1 MISAIFKKDSDN
13 IISVNL
19 SGHAES
25 VDEGYDMVC
34 SAVSA
39 VSLTIAN
46 GVTDVLG
53 VKPAISLEDGFLSMD
68 FRQLSLEDIDKCQ
81 TLLET
86 MLIGMKSI
94 EGNYGDYIKVELEE
108 V

>member
-1 MISAIFKKDSDN
+1 MINAVFKRNNGN
-13 IISVNL
+13 IVSVNL

-46 GVTDVLG
+46 GITEVVK
-53 VKPAISLEDGFLSMD
+53 VKPHLSLEDGFLSMD
-68 FRQLSLEDIDKCQ
+68 FTTLSKEDIANCQILLQ
-81 TLLET
+81 TLF
-86 MLIGMKSI
+86 IGLKSI
-94 EGNYGDYIKVELEE
+94 EESYGDYISIKVEE

>member
-1 MISAIFKKDSDN
+1 MVIAIFKKNSN
-13 IISVNL
+13 KIVSVNL

-25 VDEGYDMVC
+25 VEEGYDMVC

-46 GVTDVLG
+46 GITEVLHI
-53 VKPAISLEDGFLSMD
+53 KPAISLEDGFLSMD
-68 FRQLSLEDIDKCQ
+68 FNRLSLQEIDNCQ
-81 TLLET
+81 ILLET
-86 MLIGMKSI
+86 MLIGIKSI
-94 EGNYGDYIKVELEE
+94 ETNYSDYISVEVEE

>member
-1 MISAIFKKDSDN
+1 MIYAVFKRNSGRIVDVN
-13 IISVNL
+13 I

-39 VSLTIAN
+39 ISLTIAN
-46 GVTDVLG
+46 GVTEV
-53 VKPAISLEDGFLSMD
+53 VKVSPYITVKDGFLNMN
-68 FRQLSLEDIDKCQ
+68 FEMLAENNIDECQ
-81 TLLET
+81 VLLQT
-86 MLIGMKSI
+86 MLLGLKSV
-94 EGNYGDYIKVELEE
+94 ETNYGDYISVEIEE

>member
-1 MISAIFKKDSDN
+1 MVTAIFKKNSN
-13 IISVNL
+13 KILSVNL

-25 VDEGYDMVC
+25 IDEGYDMVC

-46 GVTDVLG
+46 GITEVLHI
-53 VKPAISLEDGFLSMD
+53 KPAISLEDGFLSMD
-68 FRQLSLEDIDKCQ
+68 FNRLSLEDIDKCQ
-81 TLLET
+81 ILLET
-86 MLIGMKSI
+86 MLIGIKGI
-94 EGNYGDYIKVELEE
+94 ETNYGDYIKVEIEE

>member
-1 MISAIFKKDSDN
+1 MITAIFTKNGNN
-13 IISVNL
+13 IVSVNL
-19 SGHAES
+19 SGHADY

-46 GVTDVLG
+46 GITEVLHI
-53 VKPAISLEDGFLSMD
+53 KPSIALEDGFLSMD
-68 FRQLSLEDIDKCQ
+68 FKSLSLEDIDKCQ
-81 TLLET
+81 ILLET
-86 MLIGMKSI
+86 MLIGMNSI
-94 EGNYGDYIKVELEE
+94 ETNYGDYIRVEIEE

>member
-1 MISAIFKKDSDN
+1 MIKVLFKKKLSN
-13 IISVNL
+13 IISVKI
-19 SGHAES
+19 SDHADS

-46 GVTDVLG
+46 GITEV
-53 VKPAISLEDGFLSMD
+53 VKVNPQLSLEDGFLSMD
-68 FRQLSLEDIDKCQ
+68 FSNLSYECMEKCQ
-81 TLLET
+81 VLLET
-86 MLIGMKSI
+86 LLIGLKSI
-94 EGNYGDYIKVELEE
+94 EISYGDYINIEIEE

>member
-1 MISAIFKKDSDN
+1 MITAIFKKNSN
-13 IISVNL
+13 KILSVNL

-25 VDEGYDMVC
+25 VDEGFDMVC

-46 GVTDVLG
+46 GITEVLHI
-53 VKPAISLEDGFLSMD
+53 KPALFLEDGFLSID
-68 FRQLSLEDIDKCQ
+68 LSKLSLEEIDKCQ
-81 TLLET
+81 ILLET
-86 MLIGMKSI
+86 MLIGIKSI
-94 EGNYGDYIKVELEE
+94 EINHGDYLRVEVEE

>member
-1 MISAIFKKDSDN
+1 MISAIFTKNLNK
-13 IISVNL
+13 IVSVSL

-25 VDEGYDMVC
+25 VDDGYDMVC

-46 GVTDVLG
+46 GITEVLHI
-53 VKPAISLEDGFLSMD
+53 KPAISLEDGFLSMD
-68 FRQLSLEDIDKCQ
+68 IKSLSLEDIDKCQ
-81 TLLET
+81 ILLET
-86 MLIGMKSI
+86 MLIGMNSI
-94 EGNYGDYIKVELEE
+94 ETNYGDYIRVELEE

>member
-1 MISAIFKKDSDN
+1 MVSAVFKKVSSK
-13 IISVNL
+13 IVSVNL

-25 VDEGYDMVC
+25 SDEGYDMVC

-46 GVTDVLG
+46 GITEVLNI
-53 VKPAISLEDGFLSMD
+53 KPAIYLEDGFLSMD
-68 FRQLSLEDIDKCQ
+68 LNRLSSEDIDKCQ
-81 TLLET
+81 VLLET
-86 MLIGMKSI
+86 LIIGFKGI
-94 EGNYGDYIKVELEE
+94 ETNYGDYISVEVEE

>member
-1 MISAIFKKDSDN
+1 MVIAVFKKNSN
-13 IISVNL
+13 KIVSVNL

-34 SAVSA
+34 SAVSS
-39 VSLTIAN
+39 VSLTVAN
-46 GVTDVLG
+46 GITEVLHI
-53 VKPAISLEDGFLSMD
+53 KPDISLEDGFLSMD
-68 FRQLSLEDIDKCQ
+68 FNRLSLEDIDKCQ
-81 TLLET
+81 ILLET

-94 EGNYGDYIKVELEE
+94 ETNYGDYIRVELEE